1 MNILLVDDD
10 VNVLESLQFGV
21 AYSSLGIEKIYVAEN
36 AADAKK
42 ILKNVPI
49 HIMVTDIEMPNES
62 GIELLKWTKTQN
74 LDVVTIFC
82 TCYADLIMPKRLW
95 NFNVLTII

>member
-62 GIELLKWTKTQN
+62 GSLIVIQDSIPAI
-74 LDVVTIFC
+74 LDKC
-82 TCYADLIMPKRLW
+82 KS
-95 NFNVLTII
+95 

>member
-1 MNILLVDDD
+1 
-10 VNVLESLQFGV
+10 
-21 AYSSLGIEKIYVAEN
+21 
-36 AADAKK
+36 
-42 ILKNVPI
+42 
-49 HIMVTDIEMPNES
+49 MVTDIEMPNES

-82 TCYADLIMPKRLW
+82 TCYADFNYAKRLW

>member
-1 MNILLVDDD
+1 VNILLVDDD

-74 LDVVTIFC
+74 LLYSARVMQI
-82 TCYADLIMPKRLW
+82 LIMPKRLW